1 MPPASGLNGAEVLKL
16 TDEVADAF
24 AALDR
29 RWAPQILVLLSRRP
43 ARFIE
48 IARAVPGLSKRMAGE
63 RLRELADAGLVERT
77 VDPGPPITTT
87 YALTADGEALR
98 PALEELCSWAKRR
111 GRRTA

>member
-1 MPPASGLNGAEVLKL
+1 MMGVGSPKNAEALEL
-16 TDEVADAF
+16 ADEVAS
-24 AALDR
+24 ALEAIDR

-98 PALEELCSWAKRR
+98 PALEELCSWARRR
-111 GRRTA
+111 GRPTA